1 MRALLLDVNTQEVK
15 VVDVESDIHAWYK
28 LLNCDLVEMPEYQI
42 EGKYFTFICDEE
54 GLLKNNPVISAVD
67 SDNRPML
74 VGNVLICNSNYEN
87 GDVVDLTDE
96 DINLIQRHVKS
107 RLLIDA
113 NTGNIKSIVVIEGV
127 EY

>member
-28 LLNCDLVEMPEYQI
+28 LLDCNLVEMPERQI

-54 GLLKNNPVISAVD
+54 GLLKNNSIVSVIGEDEV
-67 SDNRPML
+67 MI
-74 VGNVLICNSNYEN
+74 VGSVLICNTDYETC
-87 GDVVDLTDE
+87 DVTDLTEE
-96 DINLIQRHVKS
+96 DIQLISKHIKQ
-107 RLLIDA
+107 LIDFRSGQIL
-113 NTGNIKSIVVIEGV
+113 TVIADV